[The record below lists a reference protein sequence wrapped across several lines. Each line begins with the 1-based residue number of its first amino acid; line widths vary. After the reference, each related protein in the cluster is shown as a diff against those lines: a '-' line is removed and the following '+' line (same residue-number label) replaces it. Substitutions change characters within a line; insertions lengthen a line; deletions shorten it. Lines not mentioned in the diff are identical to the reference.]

1 MASNKKNSRYIIP
14 LAFLFDILLLNGLL
28 FRILPENYH
37 ILFFV
42 LYINFIWVII
52 SLNINYYEIYRFT
65 KLYNIIIKNIKQFA
79 IFLILC
85 YAFSGFYFN
94 NVKSFRILNY
104 VLYSFFF
111 VLSFE
116 IIRFYAL
123 HFYRKKNRRK
133 LYQYCVFWKRF
144 KHQKTDRFTFKQ
156 SALRI

>member
-65 KLYNIIIKNIKQFA
+65 KLYNIIIKNIIVA
-79 IFLILC
+79 I
-85 YAFSGFYFN
+85 
-94 NVKSFRILNY
+94 NVKY
-104 VLYSFFF
+104 Y
-111 VLSFE
+111 
-116 IIRFYAL
+116 
-123 HFYRKKNRRK
+123 
-133 LYQYCVFWKRF
+133 
-144 KHQKTDRFTFKQ
+144 
-156 SALRI
+156 